1 MGHGTLGVRNNNS
14 TLLDLSFFL
23 FTSKDKPSDGHGECS
38 GRGANIGSR
47 SYKGIFWG
55 KTLNTPSSLFCL
67 LHLGQRLRMCAT
79 IKRWIPY
86 FLFLVSF
93 KQF

>member
-47 SYKGIFWG
+47 S
-55 KTLNTPSSLFCL
+55 
-67 LHLGQRLRMCAT
+67 
-79 IKRWIPY
+79 
-86 FLFLVSF
+86 
-93 KQF
+93 